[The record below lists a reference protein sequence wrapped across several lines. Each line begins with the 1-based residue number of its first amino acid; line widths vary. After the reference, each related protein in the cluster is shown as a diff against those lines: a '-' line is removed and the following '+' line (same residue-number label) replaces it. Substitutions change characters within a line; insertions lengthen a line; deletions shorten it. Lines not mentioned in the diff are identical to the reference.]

1 MERILEFVQNN
12 LMYVIL
18 ALTSGGM
25 LLWQMLNDSGG
36 NRISPLQAT
45 LLLNRD
51 DALVIDVREAAEW
64 AAGHIPNA
72 RHIALG
78 QLDKHLHEIEK
89 FKTRPLIVS
98 CQSGN
103 RSASACGKLKKQG
116 FEKVYNLAGG
126 VVAWREAGLPMTTK

>member
-1 MERILEFVQNN
+1 MEPVLEFVQNN

-25 LLWQMLNDSGG
+25 LLWQLLSSSGG
-36 NRISPLQAT
+36 DRISPLQAT

-51 DALVIDVREAAEW
+51 DALVIDVREPGEW
-64 AAGHIPNA
+64 ATGHIPNA

-78 QLDKHLHEIEK
+78 QLDKQLHELDK

-98 CQSGN
+98 CQTGN
-103 RSASACGKLKKQG
+103 RAATACGKLKKQG
-116 FEKVYNLAGG
+116 FEKVFTLAGG

>member
-1 MERILEFVQNN
+1 MEFVQNN
-12 LMYVIL
+12 LMYVVL

-25 LLWQMLNDSGG
+25 LLWQLLSNTGG
-36 NRISPLQAT
+36 DRVSPLQAT

-51 DALVIDVREAAEW
+51 DALVIDVREPAEW

-98 CQSGN
+98 CQTGN
-103 RSASACGKLKKQG
+103 RSSSACSKLKKQG
-116 FEKVYNLAGG
+116 FEKVFNLAGG